1 MSETAAPGFL
11 SLAELLRTGRNPPA
25 PVAFSRDVLRDWAD
39 FAARVGALAA
49 EIGARRGGRFLL
61 FSEDSY
67 AFAVGL
73 FALAHAG
80 GRALVAPNRQP
91 QTLSELAA
99 HADGALVDAG
109 IGEDELAGLPRLD
122 PLGERAPRAFPFER
136 LDPDRPLLEL
146 STSGTT
152 GPGKAVP
159 KALRHLDL
167 ELAVQQELFGA
178 RLGGARV
185 FATVSHQH
193 LYGLLFRVLGP
204 LAAGRPFCA
213 ETFLHTEELFPRMRE
228 AGEFAL
234 ATTPVHLR
242 RMRADAELGTLRE
255 GCRAIFS
262 SGGPLDDDVARDVAA
277 LVGQAPLEIFGSSE
291 TGGVAWRAQT
301 PAGPSARWTPF
312 PRVELS
318 ADPDEGRLVVRSPF
332 VSVGSAARAG
342 EPQTL
347 VMGDRVELGSDGR
360 FALLGRADRIVKIG
374 EKRLALPEMESH
386 LRAHAF
392 VGDAALVA
400 FDAGGDARV
409 GAVVALSDAGH
420 AALARNGRR
429 ALGSALADHLA
440 GYWDRVL
447 LPRAWRYLAELPR
460 DLQGK
465 LSQAKLLDLLAE
477 VKESER
483 AERGP
488 SRARTQAAEPRAA
501 RRSRAKSTRTERAP
515 VREPVVLA
523 ERRAPGTL
531 VRELRVPAELAFL
544 EGHFPGRPLVAGVVQ
559 LHWVMQA
566 ARELV
571 GSGRRV
577 GGFSGVRFRDALEP
591 EQAFTLELALDAGG
605 AGLRF
610 RLFAGERTFASG
622 RAALAP
628 AVLAGKG
635 AP

>member
-1 MSETAAPGFL
+1 VSEPAAAVGFIP
-11 SLAELLRTGRNPPA
+11 LAELLRTGRNPRA
-25 PVAFSRDVLRDWAD
+25 RVAFARDVERDWAD
-39 FAARVGALAA
+39 FAARVGSLSA
-49 EIGARRGGRFLL
+49 EIAARRSARLLL

-73 FALAHAG
+73 FAIAHAG
-80 GRALVAPNRQP
+80 ARALVAPNQQP

-99 HADGALVDAG
+99 QADGALVDPG

-122 PLGERAPRAFPFER
+122 PLGAPGTRATRFEA
-136 LDPDRPLLEL
+136 LDPDRPLVEL

-159 KALRHLDL
+159 KSLRHLDL
-167 ELAVQQELFGA
+167 ELAVQEALFGT

-193 LYGLLFRVLGP
+193 LYGLLFRVLWP
-204 LAAGRPFCA
+204 LASGRPFSA

-242 RMRADAELGTLRE
+242 RMRADAELAGLRA

-291 TGGVAWRAQT
+291 TGGVAWRAQSLV
-301 PAGPSARWTPF
+301 GPSARWQPF
-312 PRVELS
+312 PSVELS
-318 ADPDEGRLVVRSPF
+318 ADPDESRLVVTSPF
-332 VSVGSAARAG
+332 VSVGSSPHAG
-342 EPQTL
+342 GPQTL
-347 VMGDRVELGSDGR
+347 VMGDRVELHADGA
-360 FALLGRADRIVKIG
+360 FALLGRADRIVKVG

-392 VGDAALVA
+392 VADAALVA

-409 GAVVALSDAGH
+409 GAVVALSDAGQ
-420 AALARNGRR
+420 AALAENGRR
-429 ALGSALADHLA
+429 ALGATLGDHLA

-460 DLQGK
+460 DPQGK
-465 LSQAKLLDLLAE
+465 LAQAKLLELLDEGAKP
-477 VKESER
+477 VER
-483 AERGP
+483 AL
-488 SRARTQAAEPRAA
+488 
-501 RRSRAKSTRTERAP
+501 
-515 VREPVVLA
+515 VREPILISEQRA
-523 ERRAPGTL
+523 ENKL
-531 VRELRVPAELAFL
+531 VRELRVPADLAFL

-559 LHWVMQA
+559 LHWAMQA

-571 GSGRRV
+571 GPALRV
-577 GGFSGVRFRDALEP
+577 GALSGVRLRDVLEP
-591 EQAFTLELALDAGG
+591 EQSFALEVELAPDRAS
-605 AGLRF
+605 LRF

-622 RAALAP
+622 RAALVP
-628 AVLAGKG
+628 VGS
-635 AP
+635 P

>member
-1 MSETAAPGFL
+1 MVSETATAPGFL
-11 SLAELLRTGRNPPA
+11 SLAELVRRRRHSRA
-25 PVAFSRDVLRDWAD
+25 PVAFSRDGVRDWAD

-49 EIGARRGGRFLL
+49 EIAARRGGRFLL

-99 HADGALVDAG
+99 HADAALVDPG

-122 PLGERAPRAFPFER
+122 PLGARAARAFRFER
-136 LDPDRPLLEL
+136 LDPDRPLLDL

-167 ELAVQQELFGA
+167 ELAVHEQLFGA
-178 RLGGARV
+178 RLGAARV

-204 LAAGRPFCA
+204 LAAGRPFCG
-213 ETFLHTEELFPRMRE
+213 ETFLHIEELFPRMRA
-228 AGEFAL
+228 AGAFAL

-242 RMRADAELGTLRE
+242 RMRADAELQTLRE

-277 LVGQAPLEIFGSSE
+277 RVGQAPIEIFGSSE

-312 PRVELS
+312 PGVELS
-318 ADPDEGRLVVRSPF
+318 ADPDEGRLAVRSPF

-347 VMGDRVELGSDGR
+347 MMGDRVELGADGW

-386 LRAHAF
+386 LRAHPF
-392 VGDAALVA
+392 VADAALVA
-400 FDAGGDARV
+400 FGAGGDARV
-409 GAVVALSDAGH
+409 GAAVALSDAGQ
-420 AALARNGRR
+420 AALARSGRR

-447 LPRAWRYLAELPR
+447 LPRAWRYLSELPR
-460 DLQGK
+460 DPQGK
-465 LSQAKLLDLLAE
+465 LSQAKLLELLEGGA
-477 VKESER
+477 
-483 AERGP
+483 
-488 SRARTQAAEPRAA
+488 
-501 RRSRAKSTRTERAP
+501 ERAP
-515 VREPVVLA
+515 VREPVVLS
-523 ERRAPGTL
+523 ERREVGVLA
-531 VRELRVPAELAFL
+531 RELRVPAELAFL

-559 LHWVMQA
+559 LHWVIQA
-566 ARELV
+566 ARELI
-571 GSGRRV
+571 GPTRRL
-577 GGFSGVRFRDALEP
+577 GGLSGVRFRDVLEP
-591 EQAFTLELALDAGG
+591 EQAFTLEVGLDADG

-610 RLFAGERTFASG
+610 RVFAGERTFTSG

-628 AVLAGKG
+628 AVVAAEGE
-635 AP
+635 P

>member
-1 MSETAAPGFL
+1 VSEIAAAPEFL
-11 SLAELLRTGRNPPA
+11 SLAELLRTGRNPRA
-25 PVAFSRDVLRDWAD
+25 PVAFTRDGERDWAD
-39 FAARVGALAA
+39 FAARVGSLSA
-49 EIGARRGGRFLL
+49 EIAARRGGRFLL

-67 AFAVGL
+67 AFAIGL

-80 GRALVAPNRQP
+80 ARALVAPNRQP

-99 HADGALVDAG
+99 QADGALVDPG
-109 IGEDELAGLPRLD
+109 IAEDDLGGLPRLD
-122 PLGERAPRAFPFER
+122 PLAAPGTRAARFER
-136 LDPDRPLLEL
+136 LDPDRPLVEL

-167 ELAVQQELFGA
+167 ELAVQEQLFGA
-178 RLGGARV
+178 RLGRARV

-193 LYGLLFRVLGP
+193 LYGLLFRVLWP
-204 LAAGRPFCA
+204 LASGRPFCA

-242 RMRADAELGTLRE
+242 RMRADAELARLRS

-262 SGGPLDDDVARDVAA
+262 SGGPLDEDVARDIAG
-277 LVGQAPLEIFGSSE
+277 LIGQAPLEIFGSSE

-301 PAGPSARWTPF
+301 LAGPSARWQPF
-312 PRVELS
+312 PGVDLS

-332 VSVGSAARAG
+332 VSVGSAATAG

-347 VMGDRVELGSDGR
+347 VMGDRVELGADGA

-386 LRAHAF
+386 LRAHTF
-392 VGDAALVA
+392 VADAALVA

-409 GAVVALSDAGH
+409 GAVVALSDAGQ

-429 ALGSALADHLA
+429 ALGSALGDHLA

-447 LPRAWRYLAELPR
+447 LPRAWRYLGELPR
-460 DLQGK
+460 DPQGK
-465 LSQAKLLDLLAE
+465 LAQAKLLELLDE
-477 VKESER
+477 GE

-488 SRARTQAAEPRAA
+488 PRARPQAA
-501 RRSRAKSTRTERAP
+501 
-515 VREPVVLA
+515 
-523 ERRAPGTL
+523 
-531 VRELRVPAELAFL
+531 
-544 EGHFPGRPLVAGVVQ
+544 
-559 LHWVMQA
+559 
-566 ARELV
+566 
-571 GSGRRV
+571 
-577 GGFSGVRFRDALEP
+577 
-591 EQAFTLELALDAGG
+591 
-605 AGLRF
+605 
-610 RLFAGERTFASG
+610 
-622 RAALAP
+622 
-628 AVLAGKG
+628 
-635 AP
+635 